1 MSDLTGVEKVR
12 SVLDGHA
19 AACLDDL
26 LRSGAPPRPGS
37 AVLARGGWTVRV
49 SVTPAPAAD
58 DPGAAP
64 RLSEC
69 ERDCLELLVQL
80 HEPMSAARLRR
91 ALEERGVGVWAGIT
105 VKRALARLHRELHL
119 IRNNRRG
126 ARGYWHPD
134 APSLFPRAAG

>member
-1 MSDLTGVEKVR
+1 MPEPTGVEMVR
-12 SVLDGHA
+12 AVLDGFA
-19 AACLDDL
+19 AACLESL
-26 LRSGAPPRPGS
+26 LGAGAPPRPVS
-37 AVLARGGWTVRV
+37 AVLSGGGWTVRV
-49 SVTPAPAAD
+49 SVSPSPA

-105 VKRALARLHRELHL
+105 VKRALARLHKQLRL

>member
-1 MSDLTGVEKVR
+1 MSSRLLV
-12 SVLDGHA
+12 A
-19 AACLDDL
+19 ALC
-26 LRSGAPPRPGS
+26 
-37 AVLARGGWTVRV
+37 AVVIPYRAVA
-49 SVTPAPAAD
+49 VTP
-58 DPGAAP
+58 
-64 RLSEC
+64 RVEC
-69 ERDCLELLVQL
+69 ERDCLELLLQL

-105 VKRALARLHRELHL
+105 VKRALARLHKQLRI

>member
-1 MSDLTGVEKVR
+1 MSDPTGVEKVR
-12 SVLDGHA
+12 SLLGGFA
-19 AACLDDL
+19 AACLESL
-26 LRSGAPPRPGS
+26 LAAGASPRPS
-37 AVLARGGWTVRV
+37 STVLAGGGWTVRV
-49 SVTPAPAAD
+49 SVSPSPA
-58 DPGAAP
+58 DPGEAP

-69 ERDCLELLVQL
+69 ERDCLELLLQL
-80 HEPMSAARLRR
+80 PEPMSAARLRR

-105 VKRALARLHRELHL
+105 VKRALARLHRELRI